1 MKAKNRKI
9 WSIPIAALA
18 LVLMLVGALAVSGI
32 VQAQSA
38 PGVPGTMS
46 VVAPANASP
55 VVRFKV
61 SNVPAVDSTTGS
73 SAIQEIVAVVE
84 GEINAAGDAVT
95 TTTDPMLNTSRFTA
109 VFERAAVPEQ
119 GVTLTNEM
127 RFDRVG
133 VTASDG
139 LTTGHIYRVK
149 LTSYYDTDITE
160 AAEEDDTTNILEAGP
175 QAVDTEDDRDGSVV
189 TTLTVYVPMVDTPVI
204 FQADVVKVV
213 SGELISR
220 VGRDISTNPM
230 SFVIKNLG
238 PGTAEVN
245 DQENDIDF
253 VLEGSDEVRLRADSN
268 SIQTTRNYDA
278 IITIDRG
285 DFDLND
291 SADAVNTFT
300 IPISAD
306 VDLADGLTFTT
317 EQLDDDDTLGVDNTA
332 TAVEGINYSVTI
344 PESAAPGTG
353 VLHYFVHGALPVVDG
368 DAGASDDHFNDID
381 VEEITGVIGGAS
393 AHLFRVNNETMA
405 IEYSGPAGGLSADDD
420 PHVLR
425 ITASGDKGLA
435 NRLIVGMVK
444 ITVADVDSAPA
455 NPGPQ
460 TATLLENEEDAGLVK
475 NDSLVKDL
483 AGLTSDPEGL
493 DLTYEVVGASDFDF
507 DGSKLMTAAAILDT
521 IISRSPDNP
530 NTVEVETDADWPTGG
545 NDGWSLATTPSMT
558 LYPDMVRKINV
569 KASDGVPSNSQTFE
583 VTITLSLN
591 EPTSLK
597 TDGLPGDVM
606 AAKLMID
613 DDDDAETVAVEKDG
627 YTLAVSV
634 EDRELVYTLVNL
646 GDLVSDADSDDDL
659 EFKVTSSPSHVV
671 HDASDDDALLL
682 TYLPQGSDTTPRVD
696 VLTVTVSDGFND
708 ADTIDDIIYIE
719 LSVTKEAPD
728 PITSEFVGITVAE
741 NSLVCMQ
748 DGSVGCSLAGQVPT
762 AVSYSIESGVHGG
775 NTDYEVASDGT
786 ITVLVMPNYED
797 GLNPAFLVN
806 ARNDLGELAGLV
818 SVRVDIMDVNEPPV
832 IAEIAGTAWVYET
845 AQNEDAVAEAPGTP
859 PVPADTDL
867 PISISAEDPEEDT
880 VTYRI
885 SSTKDV
891 PFAVD
896 STTGALTVSL
906 AQGEELDHET
916 APEFTFTVEAS
927 DGVNNPTMDVN
938 VKIVGSN
945 EAPNFVSPAGDEA
958 VTTIDEDMMYADGP
972 IMFGVAGDI
981 SVFNA
986 TDEDEDDLSF
996 ELREGAS
1003 RDQFEIAMVNR
1014 NDAGDF
1020 QAELRVKQD
1029 VELDFEAEDYDPDN
1043 GLRVHVEVQDPAGLA
1058 DTLLLIVKLNNVN
1071 DESPT
1076 FDAAP
1081 RLTLTIAENTARG
1094 NVLANYAA
1102 TDADGDEI
1110 KYTLEGDDAKSF
1122 AISQTGDLLTLESLD
1137 SDSGTP
1143 CGSDGCSVTV
1153 VASDMPGAASGAPT
1167 GGHKGPAEANV
1178 IITVSGVE
1186 DSISTPHIT
1195 KANPVPGVGMGKSDS
1210 ALAGLKVIGDE
1221 YLWNMLDCPRMLDL
1235 VNSSD
1240 KSIYCKMWDGLST
1253 KAKGVVSAKLSAP
1266 EESPSD
1272 LPATYGDE
1280 GKGPANFVETEWANW
1295 GTVLRIEVTAESPDA
1310 TCGVDVGVATRNNNQ
1325 CVELIVKSDSADDVI
1340 HLAAYRSNEQE
1351 NRYVAAVMLVELEAH
1366 ASNYVLNS
1374 GGDEVR
1380 TPIYR
1385 HQRVRNV
1392 VPSAARTDDAL
1403 QVPRLQV
1410 DEEDEIE
1417 IEFHNLRADIDVE
1430 NEPPEISNVSP
1441 EHEAAFDD
1449 ADVEYTFSVSDDN
1462 SGLPEPE
1469 DLPDTNGDED
1479 YTPVVGLVSDRQC
1492 VIDDPDDGLLAR
1504 AIRIHESEYLYC
1516 GDNKQDGEYIANES
1530 GWGFAPIRDDRDFD
1544 ETSDGFDVETTL
1556 VLVKNEIF
1564 YVTFIACDRAGN
1576 CASYDPDGNDDD
1588 VELAKITIDT
1598 EVPEFVEARTGV
1610 KWDSSDNEYG
1620 DDRSFIQVIFDDLT
1634 PLNEETVEADDF
1646 VVQGHTVKAVYIYSP
1661 DDEDTLWADE
1671 NSDGTL
1677 NADTDP
1683 TRYAK
1688 GGPNS
1693 EWGDRGAL
1701 YRKIDRTVFLELEDE
1716 LLADET
1722 PDVTII
1728 PNGVEDQAGNE
1739 QDDGDVEAKD
1749 WIAPRFVVV
1758 SIVAAD
1764 TPEGASNQLAGD
1776 GDEVTVMVT
1785 SDERLDQTRP
1795 TVTVTYVDASMVD
1808 TKGTAT
1814 CGTDGKRK
1822 RGEITMNTAGKTSTD
1837 CADNALATGDE
1848 LNNHIEKI
1856 TNTEWVVTVTEP
1868 KATGYYNFHIMGAD
1882 RSPKKNEG
1890 SEGVGAD
1897 EIVTEFFDSDGDVN
1911 SDDAVFWEADINLP
1925 NPNIRVS
1932 GEAVTDNEASV
1943 EYRSPLFVEIDFTV
1957 NHWIRVD
1964 CDDVETDDRMANCM
1978 NENSEYSEDNFDD
1991 VVVTMFQLDG
2001 VDMTDSVKTTD
2012 SQTFLVSLESVSIG
2026 DHTVLIQGMDQ
2037 AGNILEDTLEIDFEV
2052 NDRDPFEKRLSPG
2065 WNLVSLPGEPANS
2078 NIASVFGSDVEVR
2091 TVYTYDPVIPGGW
2104 MVAVR
2109 ETLESDWQGDLTEIS
2124 GQRGYWVLSDAIQDW
2139 EVIIPRL
2146 SGGAAG
2152 TGTPIQPPV
2161 IALYAGWNL
2170 IPVIDISGDGEGGD
2184 TIDAE
2189 VYLQELGDGLDLA
2202 RVLGFNTIRNQWQ
2215 TVLDPDMQMNNTLE
2229 IGSAYWIFVR
2239 EAASLVPSG
2248 FVGGGGGGD

>member
-1 MKAKNRKI
+1 MTLVY
-9 WSIPIAALA
+9 SGSAALE
-18 LVLMLVGALAVSGI
+18 VKI
-32 VQAQSA
+32 Y
-38 PGVPGTMS
+38 
-46 VVAPANASP
+46 
-55 VVRFKV
+55 
-61 SNVPAVDSTTGS
+61 
-73 SAIQEIVAVVE
+73 
-84 GEINAAGDAVT
+84 
-95 TTTDPMLNTSRFTA
+95 
-109 VFERAAVPEQ
+109 
-119 GVTLTNEM
+119 TL
-127 RFDRVG
+127 
-133 VTASDG
+133 
-139 LTTGHIYRVK
+139 
-149 LTSYYDTDITE
+149 
-160 AAEEDDTTNILEAGP
+160 
-175 QAVDTEDDRDGSVV
+175 
-189 TTLTVYVPMVDTPVI
+189 TLTV
-204 FQADVVKVV
+204 
-213 SGELISR
+213 
-220 VGRDISTNPM
+220 N
-230 SFVIKNLG
+230 
-238 PGTAEVN
+238 
-245 DQENDIDF
+245 
-253 VLEGSDEVRLRADSN
+253 
-268 SIQTTRNYDA
+268 
-278 IITIDRG
+278 
-285 DFDLND
+285 
-291 SADAVNTFT
+291 
-300 IPISAD
+300 
-306 VDLADGLTFTT
+306 
-317 EQLDDDDTLGVDNTA
+317 
-332 TAVEGINYSVTI
+332 
-344 PESAAPGTG
+344 
-353 VLHYFVHGALPVVDG
+353 G
-368 DAGASDDHFNDID
+368 DA
-381 VEEITGVIGGAS
+381 
-393 AHLFRVNNETMA
+393 
-405 IEYSGPAGGLSADDD
+405 
-420 PHVLR
+420 
-425 ITASGDKGLA
+425 GLA
-435 NRLIVGMVK
+435 NRAIIDDTVTVTVTASNQAPSAPTTFEETVPEDVKAKGLLVSAGKAVGDASEGVAANDGDTLIYTLPDTRVFKINDAGM
-444 ITVADVDSAPA
+444 ITVAAGISDSTGGPTEADAGAKYTRSDGGVLADGTDEFSDITYTFQVIVSDGISA
-455 NPGPQ
+455 NDQ
-460 TATLLENEEDAGLVK
+460 TITAT
-475 NDSLVKDL
+475 
-483 AGLTSDPEGL
+483 
-493 DLTYEVVGASDFDF
+493 
-507 DGSKLMTAAAILDT
+507 
-521 IISRSPDNP
+521 
-530 NTVEVETDADWPTGG
+530 VEIDV
-545 NDGWSLATTPSMT
+545 
-558 LYPDMVRKINV
+558 
-569 KASDGVPSNSQTFE
+569 
-583 VTITLSLN
+583 N
-591 EPTSLK
+591 EPTQLVGDSDIAI
-597 TDGLPGDVM
+597 TREVTAGDVPQE
-606 AAKLMID
+606 LINLQDLVND
-613 DDDDAETVAVEKDG
+613 DDVDDVNEFTVLNNQAHIVHNKNADG
-627 YTLAVSV
+627 
-634 EDRELVYTLVNL
+634 
-646 GDLVSDADSDDDL
+646 DDVL
-659 EFKVTSSPSHVV
+659 R
-671 HDASDDDALLL
+671 L
-682 TYLPQGSDTTPRVD
+682 TYIPDGAKTEARVNTI
-696 VLTVTVSDGFND
+696 TVGVSDGFND
-708 ADTIDDIIYIE
+708 DPDQTLVITVSVKE
-719 LSVTKEAPD
+719 LEPP
-728 PITSEFVGITVAE
+728 PITSNFVSITVAE
-741 NSLVCMQ
+741 NSMDCMQ
-748 DGSVGCSLAGQVPT
+748 DGSMGCSVAGVI
-762 AVSYSIESGVHGG
+762 ANAMSYSIESGVEGG
-775 NTDYEVASDGT
+775 KENYAVDSSTGV
-786 ITVLVMPNYED
+786 ITVNTAPDYED
-797 GLNPAFLVN
+797 GKNPAFLVN
-806 ARNDLGELAGLV
+806 AKNDLDELAGLI
-818 SVRVDIMDVNEPPV
+818 SVRVAITDVNEVPV
-832 IAEIAGTAWVYET
+832 FAADSASEAAVSED
-845 AQNEDAVAEAPGTP
+845 AQNGADVA
-859 PVPADTDL
+859 
-867 PISISAEDPEEDT
+867 
-880 VTYRI
+880 
-885 SSTKDV
+885 
-891 PFAVD
+891 
-896 STTGALTVSL
+896 
-906 AQGEELDHET
+906 
-916 APEFTFTVEAS
+916 TFTATDQDAGDTIAYSIKEAKQPFSINSGGELKVKGDDAFDINLKGSYDLTIVAS
-927 DGVNNPTMDVN
+927 DGALSATHA
-938 VKIVGSN
+938 VKV
-945 EAPNFVSPAGDEA
+945 
-958 VTTIDEDMMYADGP
+958 TID
-972 IMFGVAGDI
+972 
-981 SVFNA
+981 NA
-986 TDEDEDDLSF
+986 NDAPSF
-996 ELREGAS
+996 DAPLLEITIPENTAVGT
-1003 RDQFEIAMVNR
+1003 EIADY
-1014 NDAGDF
+1014 DASDPDGDALTF
-1020 QAELRVKQD
+1020 TIKTQTDTGHFGL
-1029 VELDFEAEDYDPDN
+1029 VEIDGKLSIATGLDYETQQVYLVEINVSDPFEAEAEIQV
-1043 GLRVHVEVQDPAGLA
+1043 LVTV
-1058 DTLLLIVKLNNVN
+1058 TNVN
-1071 DESPT
+1071 DESPKFGVVPPVT
-1076 FDAAP
+1076 SVSVP
-1081 RLTLTIAENTARG
+1081 ENTARG
-1094 NVLANYAA
+1094 TFLANYGAA
-1102 TDADGDEI
+1102 DADGDTV
-1110 KYTLEGDDAKSF
+1110 KYSLKGDDAKSF

-1167 GGHKGPAEANV
+1167 SGHEGPATAAV
-1178 IITVSGVE
+1178 VITVSGVE

-1195 KANPVPGVGMGKSDS
+1195 KANPVPGVGMGKSGS

-1235 VNSSD
+1235 VGSAD
-1240 KSIYCKMWDGLST
+1240 EATYCKMWDGLNAA
-1253 KAKGVVSAKLSAP
+1253 AKGVVSAKLSAP
-1266 EESPSD
+1266 LESPSN
-1272 LPATYGDE
+1272 LPATYGDD

-1310 TCGVDVGVATRNNNQ
+1310 NCGVPVGGNNNQ

-1366 ASNYVLNS
+1366 ASNYALNS

-1380 TPIYR
+1380 IPIYK

-1392 VPSAARTDDAL
+1392 VPSAAKTNPAL

-1492 VIDDPDDGLLAR
+1492 VIDDPDDGVLAR
-1504 AIRIHESEYLYC
+1504 AIHIHESEYLDC
-1516 GDNKQDGEYIANES
+1516 GDNAQDGEYIANEG

-1576 CASYDPDGNDDD
+1576 CASYDPDGNDND

-1610 KWDSSDNEYG
+1610 KWDSSDNEYV

-1634 PLNEETVEADDF
+1634 PLNEETVESDDF

-1749 WIAPRFVVV
+1749 WIAPRFIVV

-1822 RGEITMNTAGKTSTD
+1822 RGEITMNTAGDTSAK
-1837 CADNALATGDE
+1837 CADVQLATGDD

-1868 KATGYYNFHIMGAD
+1868 KATGYYNFHILGAD

-1890 SEGVGAD
+1890 SEGVSAKG
-1897 EIVTEFFDSDGDVN
+1897 IVTDFFDSDGDVN
-1911 SDDAVFWEADINLP
+1911 TDDAVFWEADINLP

-1932 GEAVTDNEASV
+1932 GVAVTDNEASV

-1957 NHWIRVD
+1957 DHWVSVD
-1964 CDDVETDDRMANCM
+1964 CDDVGTDDRMANCM
-1978 NENSEYSEDNFDD
+1978 NENSEYAEDNFDD

-2001 VDMTDSVKTTD
+2001 VDMTDSVKSTD

-2026 DHTVLIQGMDQ
+2026 DHTVLIQAVDQ
-2037 AGNILEDTLEIDFEV
+2037 AGNTLEDTLEIDFEV

-2065 WNLVSLPGEPANS
+2065 WNLVSLPGEPADS
-2078 NIASVFGSDVEVR
+2078 RIASVFGSDVEVR

-2139 EVIIPRL
+2139 EVSIPRL

-2170 IPVIDISGDGEGGD
+2170 IPVTDISGDGSGGD
-2184 TIDAE
+2184 TLNAV
-2189 VYLQELGDGLDLA
+2189 VYLQSLEAGVEAA
-2202 RVLGFNTIRNQWQ
+2202 RVLGFDTIRNQWE

-2229 IGSAYWIFVR
+2229 IGAGYWIFVR
-2239 EAASLVPSG
+2239 EATSLVPSG